1 MRERQM
7 SYITRRPK
15 VRMYAVENKEAEDI
29 RERAD
34 IRYIK
39 NKSTGGKRALL
50 ASTIVLLCSLI
61 WGRIQG

>member
-1 MRERQM
+1 
-7 SYITRRPK
+7 
-15 VRMYAVENKEAEDI
+15 MYAVENKEAEDN

-39 NKSTGGKRALL
+39 DKSTGGKRALL

-61 WGRIQG
+61 